1 MFGISSIQLIQL
13 RLEST
18 FQLTENHL
26 RLLHERS
33 LQLEGRREETVLRSP
48 LLGEDLKVHETLES
62 LQSILLHQTG
72 EILLHRGLQL
82 AGLAQLLE
90 ALSLQS
96 VLLRPNHHSAV
107 LGDNHSHQERTQRVS
122 VHEDLTHQR
131 RLSVDDLQLLRSD
144 VFSLRQ
150 LEEVLLAVDNLRIT
164 TPILPHL
171 RRSVREHHRNIARV
185 EEVVSIVR
193 LLRQFGMTEVAGR
206 NIVSLHMISLSH
218 TYTQTQLS
226 TTDARHA
233 VVIAIRVEIVHI
245 GNVLQTHVAGSQRSS
260 HVSARVI
267 VGKLQQGGTRSL
279 RRSVALHDD
288 VSDDASQEVQDD
300 R

>member
-206 NIVSLHMISLSH
+206 NVVSLHMISLSH

-245 GNVLQTHVAGSQRSS
+245 GNVLQTHVAGSQRSP

-267 VGKLQQGGTRSL
+267 VGKL
-279 RRSVALHDD
+279 
-288 VSDDASQEVQDD
+288 
-300 R
+300 